1 VASYILVWNVAGTY
15 PILILNSRGNGN
27 PALIVDQHKKVFF
40 TLEEQVRFRESMSV
54 KSKDATGHVKQKLRQ
69 RDDVSEKTGN
79 PVRVSV
85 DVDRRNPDE
94 TKVTHRVEEVD
105 MLTGYPTK
113 IHEDVKVGKAKY
125 RPQNE

>member
-1 VASYILVWNVAGTY
+1 VLSCDL
-15 PILILNSRGNGN
+15 
-27 PALIVDQHKKVFF
+27 F
-40 TLEEQVRFRESMSV
+40 V